1 MKKVNLAE
9 QLNAFASGKIIDS
22 SGDQNDCYNF
32 YDWFCKDASLERK
45 ANALF
50 PKVKKFIESVQVDI
64 LETYVFFKNNCP
76 MVGSLYDDF
85 RIVDIESGNVLFTVT
100 PHRVINPG
108 RSNPGYRYGNIPRET
123 ESEIWGRSND
133 FKEPLKV
140 GKTFSDLFK

>member
-50 PKVKKFIESVQVDI
+50 PKVKKFIESTQVDI
-64 LETYVFFKNNCP
+64 LDTYVFFKNNCP
-76 MVGSLYDDF
+76 MNGPLYDDF
-85 RIVDIESGNVLFTVT
+85 RICDENEVLFTVI
-100 PHRVINPG
+100 PKCG
-108 RSNPGYRYGNIPRET
+108 RSGKA
-123 ESEIWGRSND
+123 EIWGKND
-133 FKEPLKV
+133 SGVFECLKQAE
-140 GKTFSDLFK
+140 TFSKLFS